1 MSNFEM
7 INLSVDQVI
16 FKDEAGRWKL
26 ENAGVLYNLVSA
38 SDFKRI
44 ISLLEVP
51 MDRAKMAL
59 GPDFPYMS
67 VAEIGLGHDSDY
79 WINLALS
86 WVAGSPAK
94 EVAHFVE
101 DLKKLVE
108 DKAVSQTN
116 RQMAKNELKRLLDS

>member
-1 MSNFEM
+1 
-7 INLSVDQVI
+7 
-16 FKDEAGRWKL
+16 
-26 ENAGVLYNLVSA
+26 
-38 SDFKRI
+38 
-44 ISLLEVP
+44 
-51 MDRAKMAL
+51 
-59 GPDFPYMS
+59 MS

-86 WVAGSPAK
+86 WVAGSPAT
-94 EVAHFVE
+94 EAAHFVE